1 MSDGPQ
7 TLCLER
13 ARARYSCCMEDQV
26 LEKHTLLV
34 RTQVSHYSIGADRSN
49 TATECIAQY
58 TKRPLLSLTTADIG
72 VDPSSAERSLNFYF
86 NRAKLWDAVLLID
99 EADIFMERRE
109 TMDLGRNSLVS
120 G

>member
-1 MSDGPQ
+1 
-7 TLCLER
+7 
-13 ARARYSCCMEDQV
+13 MEDQA
-26 LEKHTLLV
+26 LGKHTLLV
-34 RTQVSHYSIGADRSN
+34 RNRVAHYPIGAGRSDK
-49 TATECIAQY
+49 ATECIAQY

-72 VDPSSAERSLNFYF
+72 VDPSRAESSLDFYF
-86 NRAKLWDAVLLID
+86 NRAKLWDAILLID